1 MKTKRKCA
9 VFSLGLLDYQKAWDL
24 QRELVGK
31 RRKKEINDTLLLVE
45 HLPLFTIGRRGSS
58 RNILVSDKSL
68 KEKGISIYEV
78 DRGGDITYHGP
89 GQIIGYPILDLN
101 EHGRDVH
108 LMLRHLEE
116 VIIRLLSDYGV
127 EALRLPGYTGVWVG
141 KEKIAAIGIGVR
153 HWITFHGFCLN
164 VNPDLNYFAL
174 INPCGLKGKGVTSLQ
189 QWKAKSEKRKAKT
202 TLGKTIP
209 GLKDLQ
215 QNLIR
220 HFGEVFHLEMRDDQ
234 EIPPLAE
241 EEIANQ

>member
-1 MKTKRKCA
+1 MKNNRKCD
-9 VFSLGLLDYQKAWDL
+9 VFPLGLLDYRKAWDL

-31 RRKKEINDTLLLVE
+31 RWKKEINDTLLLVE
-45 HLPLFTIGRRGSS
+45 HPPLFTIGRRGSS
-58 RNILVSDKSL
+58 RNILVSDKHL
-68 KEKGISIYEV
+68 EEKGVSVYEV

-108 LMLRHLEE
+108 LMLRCLEE
-116 VIIRLLSDYGV
+116 VIIKLLSDYGV
-127 EALRLPGYTGVWVG
+127 EALRIPGYTGVWVG

-164 VNPDLNYFAL
+164 VNPDMNYFAL

-189 QWKAKSEKRKAKT
+189 QT
-202 TLGKTIP
+202 TPGKTIP
-209 GLKDLQ
+209 GLKNLQ

-220 HFGEVFHLEMRDDQ
+220 HFGEVFRLEMRDDQ
-234 EIPPLAE
+234 EISALAE
-241 EEIANQ
+241 EEIVNQ